1 MPEDLIRRN
10 RHWAEQQLERSP
22 DYFSRLAEV
31 QKPKYL
37 WIGCADS
44 RVPAEVLT
52 ESPPGELFV
61 HRNIANIVHPGDIGL
76 LGVLEFGINALG
88 IRRIVVCG
96 HTGCGG
102 VRAAAEGCD
111 HGLVDHWLAPV
122 RQLYRRHG
130 EALSGIEDEQRRLDR
145 LAELNVA
152 RSVALIA
159 ENPIVQAARAR
170 GDTIEI
176 EGILYALG
184 DGLLHKLDCNVTEPD

>member
-10 RHWAEQQLERSP
+10 RKWAEQQLESSP

-31 QKPKYL
+31 QTPKYL

-52 ESPPGELFV
+52 GSPPGELFV
-61 HRNIANIVHPGDIGL
+61 HRNIANIVHPDDMGL

-170 GDTIEI
+170 GDEIEI
-176 EGILYALG
+176 EGMLYALG
-184 DGLLHKLDCNVTEPD
+184 DGLLHKLDCS